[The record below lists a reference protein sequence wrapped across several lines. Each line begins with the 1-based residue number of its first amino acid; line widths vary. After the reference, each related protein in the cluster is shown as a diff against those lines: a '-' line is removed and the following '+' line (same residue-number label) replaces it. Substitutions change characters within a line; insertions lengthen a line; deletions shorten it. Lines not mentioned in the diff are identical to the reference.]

1 MKYKKIKT
9 AIIIVIVIAL
19 FISGGFI
26 YNMNNYFDVQYDKVS
41 MYTATVESCEILT
54 SKGSEYLNI
63 KPKEYNC
70 DLRIIPQIYAQMNKD
85 TIDNISVGDSVSFC
99 IRSDE
104 TDSLSSSLF
113 AEVVYLKVNDSVILS
128 PEDYNQYSKAITQPM
143 QKEMIVSVIIFITAG
158 IIIWVIL
165 TLKAHGKIPK
175 KKNTTPDNQ
184 I

>member
-1 MKYKKIKT
+1 MKYKKIKS
-9 AIIIVIVIAL
+9 AIIIVIVIVL
-19 FISGGFI
+19 FISGGLM
-26 YNMNNYFDVQYDKVS
+26 YNLNEYFDIQYDEVS

-54 SKGSEYLNI
+54 SNGSEYLNI

-85 TIDNISVGDSVSFC
+85 TINNISAGDSVSFC
-99 IRSDE
+99 IRSNE

-113 AEVVYLKVNDSVILS
+113 ANVIYLKVNDSVILS
-128 PEDYNQYSKAITQPM
+128 LEDYNQYSKTITQPL
-143 QKEMIVSVIIFITAG
+143 QRELIVRVIILITAG

-165 TLKAHGKIPK
+165 TLKANGKLPK
-175 KKNTTPDNQ
+175 KKANPDNQ